1 MFILYA
7 QPILNYSLHY
17 NLTKWT
23 VYIRIIRCSSNKVMY
38 DRCGLVQLFL
48 FRIQL
53 YVVRVPVECS
63 NLIALRQIPTAS
75 FAGSSLVRSLG
86 LPASLTV
93 GSRESYT

>member
-1 MFILYA
+1 
-7 QPILNYSLHY
+7 
-17 NLTKWT
+17 
-23 VYIRIIRCSSNKVMY
+23 MY

-53 YVVRVPVECS
+53 YVVKVPVECS

-86 LPASLTV
+86 LQASLTV